1 MVSVKKE
8 IRYIVKDIENIYEAI
23 DNISSLK
30 LITDSNKELIN
41 DKIKTNLYCELIY
54 RIKNILKEVD
64 SVLEEGYNSDDDIWE

>member
-30 LITDSNKELIN
+30 LITDSNKELIT